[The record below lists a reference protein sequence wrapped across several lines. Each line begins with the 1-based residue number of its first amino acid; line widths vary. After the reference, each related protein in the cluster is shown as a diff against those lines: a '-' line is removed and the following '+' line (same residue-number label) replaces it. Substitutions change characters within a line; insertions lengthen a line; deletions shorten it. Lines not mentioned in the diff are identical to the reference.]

1 MTGEKV
7 FMVIMFYLIVIQ
19 KIATELSLNKHN
31 ELVGSLFYLYG
42 FQIKLLLNLLAELVQ
57 CLLQCG
63 IIKFWN
69 TG

>member
-1 MTGEKV
+1 MTGDKV
-7 FMVIMFYLIVIQ
+7 FIFIMFYLIVRQ
-19 KIATELSLNKHN
+19 QIATELSLNKHN
-31 ELVGSLFYLYG
+31 ELVGSLFDLYG
-42 FQIKLLLNLLAELVQ
+42 IQIKLLLNLLAELVQ